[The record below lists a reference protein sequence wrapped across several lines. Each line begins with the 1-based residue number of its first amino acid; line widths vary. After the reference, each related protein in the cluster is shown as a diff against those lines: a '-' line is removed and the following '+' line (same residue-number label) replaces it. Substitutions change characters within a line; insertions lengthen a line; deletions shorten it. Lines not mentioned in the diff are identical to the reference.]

1 MYRAVCGSVTPHPLA
16 LISNWISGV
25 AEAAGF
31 GGRKLHDRDSRQ
43 RQSQQPKSPL
53 SRGVARSAGVCA
65 AVVLILI
72 ASILPSP
79 AASNVPE
86 GYPATRYESLWKRS
100 PFTLSSITEEQ
111 GPTSAF
117 SERYSLGGAYTVGKK
132 DYVIVVNR
140 TNPQE
145 RLTVSAEPNEQGLTL
160 LSVSYDNDAPMKT
173 TAVIKQ
179 GEETGPIAFD
189 EALIKSTATAA
200 ANAAVAMPP
209 PQVPRPPTY
218 TPGPPGAP
226 TRRIVRP
233 RIIAPPPGTTST
245 PTRP

>member
-1 MYRAVCGSVTPHPLA
+1 MNCTGTTSFSMISRWAVARFAHVSYSLSTSEYSVTL
-16 LISNWISGV
+16 L
-25 AEAAGF
+25 
-31 GGRKLHDRDSRQ
+31 
-43 RQSQQPKSPL
+43 
-53 SRGVARSAGVCA
+53 ARSAGVCGLVA
-65 AVVLILI
+65 TAWILLT
-72 ASILPSP
+72 LPSS
-79 AASNVPE
+79 AAGNLPE

-100 PFTLSSITEEQ
+100 PFTLSSITEDQ

-117 SERYSLGGAYTVGKK
+117 SERYSLGAAYTVGKK

-140 TNPQE
+140 SNPQE

-160 LSVSYDNDAPMKT
+160 LSISYDNAAPMKT

-179 GEETGPIAFD
+179 GEETGPISFD
-189 EALIKSTATAA
+189 ESLIKSTATAA
-200 ANAAVAMPP
+200 ANAAIPMPP
-209 PQVPRPPTY
+209 PQAPRQPTY
-218 TPGPPGAP
+218 TPGTPGAP